1 MKNKII
7 PLIIPVFFTMSCSK
21 INSSHNNESLLVL
34 KGKSVNIVP
43 TKANIPLSEGL
54 KLGAFVLNVTT
65 GSEETLSSA
74 IIENKLLTVDEGG
87 NITGDVIY
95 LNAGKDYDVYA
106 YSPRVTGAP
115 LNPNAIPYTHGTDV
129 LYSDVNRTL
138 RGVSIGINTVDM
150 VFLHKMS
157 QIKFSLTDDRDQITK
172 NAYPFSG
179 ATFEVTGFVK
189 DFTLNLETGE
199 ITRQAV
205 DGTVKITEQNIPV
218 CFAPSTSAMTLPIK
232 VTIPGAISGEQTFT
246 GSVTAT
252 FISGNSYSYNIK
264 ISTTSLEITGSVT
277 DWATVPT
284 DDVIVTQSIR
294 SRN

>member
-1 MKNKII
+1 MKNKIFSV
-7 PLIIPVFFTMSCSK
+7 IITVLLATSCSK
-21 INSSHNNESLLVL
+21 INPSHNNDSSLIL
-34 KGKSVNIVP
+34 KGKSFNIVP
-43 TKANIPLSEGL
+43 TKANIPLSNGL
-54 KLGAFVLNVTT
+54 SLGAFVVNVTT
-65 GSEETLSSA
+65 GSPETLSSA
-74 IIENKLLTVDEGG
+74 IIENKLLTVDAGG

-106 YSPRVTGAP
+106 YSPRITGAP

-150 VFLHKMS
+150 IFIHKMS
-157 QIKFSLTDDRDQITK
+157 QIKFSLTDDRDPVTK
-172 NAYPFSG
+172 NAYPFSD

-199 ITRQAV
+199 ITRQPV
-205 DGTVKITEQNIPV
+205 DGTVKITEQNTPV

-252 FISGNSYSYNIK
+252 FTSGNSYSYNIK

-277 DWATVPT
+277 DWVTVPT